1 MPIHYAADS
10 GHTAVVEYLI
20 SKGADIDVSSHLCGA
35 PLPAWVLF
43 WFELCVARSVGSSLW
58 PCPTFFLFRPLVT
71 LRTALITACRPIADC
86 HVHSAEEGQAWHHSR
101 VGGHLGGSRRHGQ
114 ATARKGARLAIH
126 SVIIAPRCS
135 ASYFGGVSSSRAHL
149 RLQHIPKKIFDPS
162 LIQYLFTICPP
173 TRVSADRTDHA
184 NHRPTCHTTREHTH
198 THTHK
203 THTRARTH
211 THTHT
216 THTHTHTHTPRT
228 HIHTHNTLTH
238 TYSLTRAHTN
248 THTHTHTHVL
258 AGSRG
263 QTRKAQHQGESRT
276 SSQPIRQRR
285 TKLNSRL
292 FSSEGGGSSQV
303 PRINSAQHGVPT
315 EREHQNK
322 RGTA

>member
-35 PLPAWVLF
+35 PLPAWVLI
-43 WFELCVARSVGSSLW
+43 WFEMFVARSVGSSLW

-71 LRTALITACRPIADC
+71 LRMALITACRPFADR

-198 THTHK
+198 THTH
-203 THTRARTH
+203 THTKHTHARAH

-216 THTHTHTHTPRT
+216 THTHTHTHTHHAHTYTRT
-228 HIHTHNTLTH
+228 THSHTLTH
-238 TYSLTRAHTN
+238 SHARAQIH
-248 THTHTHTHVL
+248 THTHTHTCWRG
-258 AGSRG
+258 AGGRQERHSTRG
-263 QTRKAQHQGESRT
+263 RV
-276 SSQPIRQRR
+276 
-285 TKLNSRL
+285 
-292 FSSEGGGSSQV
+292 V
-303 PRINSAQHGVPT
+303 PRVSRYG
-315 EREHQNK
+315 REEPS
-322 RGTA
+322 